1 MTNFGI
7 VENTQGTQKIPKYEQ
22 YLKNMQG
29 TFENM
34 GGKMTINADG
44 SATVELKGR
53 IATQPE
59 SALKAKY
66 EADVKN
72 WKAKGFDF

>member
-7 VENTQGTQKIPKYEQ
+7 VENTYGKQRIPNYEQ

-29 TFENM
+29 TFANM

-44 SATVELKGR
+44 SATVELKGKT
-53 IATQPE
+53 ATQPE

-72 WKAKGFDF
+72 WKAKGFNF